1 MKCTRVTMTPILTI
15 LSTLMATIHPCIFQ
29 KLNHPLQDP
38 HPMVCLQG
46 DLFLQWGFQDLPCQ
60 EVPTILIPEVH
71 LALIT
76 LIPEVPHSLKE
87 MVPDTNPLL
96 ILMIDLTILMMN
108 TEDPLITDTMIREMT
123 DPLKEDMMMMISTI
137 TDIPRN
143 LPRKSLLRRSM
154 ILINFPRC

>member
-96 ILMIDLTILMMN
+96 ILMIDLMN